1 MDVNGDRVTVDLGA
15 AGITVDGSPV
25 EAAIE
30 VVDGTPLVLLNVNG
44 SLHRLAVRR
53 EGPRGRYAIWSDGY
67 RFEAEALDERRRAIR
82 EMAGAGGAA
91 AGPARLV
98 APMPGLVVRIAV
110 QEGDRVQA
118 GTPLVVMEAM
128 KMENELKAPVDGV
141 VGPVRVR
148 PGEAVEKGAVL
159 VELVATPAGK

>member
-1 MDVNGDRVTVDLGA
+1 
-15 AGITVDGSPV
+15 
-25 EAAIE
+25 
-30 VVDGTPLVLLNVNG
+30 
-44 SLHRLAVRR
+44 
-53 EGPRGRYAIWSDGY
+53 
-67 RFEAEALDERRRAIR
+67 
-82 EMAGAGGAA
+82 A